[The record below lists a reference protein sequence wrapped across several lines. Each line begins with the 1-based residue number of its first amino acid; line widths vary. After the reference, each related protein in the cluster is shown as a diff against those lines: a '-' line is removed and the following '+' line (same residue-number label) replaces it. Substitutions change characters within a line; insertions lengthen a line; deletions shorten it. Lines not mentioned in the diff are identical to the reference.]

1 MKAATTTLVL
11 CVASL
16 LGLGMVMLY
25 SSSMADRSAHVLPMQ
40 ILWGSMGLALGL
52 VAARVD
58 YRFWKKQIWV
68 VLLVTVVL
76 LLLVFVPHVGAKING
91 ARRWIR
97 IGGSGIRF
105 EPSEAAKLALIIA
118 VAWYADR
125 YQRHLGTF
133 WRGLFFPGLLI
144 AGILGLIFIEPD
156 RGTTI
161 LLALVAGA
169 MFFVAGAHW
178 KFIVPM
184 LLVGVLAGAFS
195 LRHDTMR
202 NGRIDAWLHP
212 EEHKMDVGYQTY
224 QGILGLGSGGWTGL
238 GLGNS
243 RQKFGF
249 LPEQTTDFIL
259 PIIGE
264 ELGLAATMSV
274 VVAFVLVVVCGM
286 YISARASDTFG
297 MVMGFGI
304 TFLIGLQAFI
314 NIAVVTDTVPNKG
327 MPLPFIS
334 KGGSDLLIMLIGV
347 GLLLGIARRVKAV
360 ESGPATS
367 LDPDGAANPQLSY

>member
-1 MKAATTTLVL
+1 MRTVRTLL
-11 CVASL
+11 A
-16 LGLGMVMLY
+16 LGMVMLY
-25 SSSMADRSAHVLPMQ
+25 SSSMADKSVHVLPMQ
-40 ILWGSMGLALGL
+40 MLWGSMGLALGL

-58 YRFWKKQIWV
+58 YRFWKKQIWL

-91 ARRWIR
+91 ARRWIN
-97 IGGSGIRF
+97 IGPSGVRF
-105 EPSEAAKLALIIA
+105 EPSEAAKLALIVA

-144 AGILGLIFIEPD
+144 GVILGLIFIEPD

-161 LLALVAGA
+161 LLALVAGG
-169 MFFVAGAHW
+169 MLFVAGAHW
-178 KFIVPM
+178 KFIIPM
-184 LLVGVLAGAFS
+184 LLAAVVAGAVS
-195 LRHDTMR
+195 LHGDSMR
-202 NGRIDAWLHP
+202 KGRIDAWLHP
-212 EEHKMDVGYQTY
+212 ELHRLDAGYQTH
-224 QGILGLGSGGWTGL
+224 QGILGLGSGGWTGI

-243 RQKFGF
+243 RQKHGF
-249 LPEQTTDFIL
+249 LSEKTTDFIL

-286 YISARASDTFG
+286 YISSRAADTFG
-297 MVMGFGI
+297 VALGFGI
-304 TFLIGLQAFI
+304 TFLIGLQAII
-314 NIAVVTDTVPNKG
+314 NIAVVTDTMPNKG

-347 GLLLGIARRVKAV
+347 GLLLGIARRVRVV
-360 ESGPATS
+360 ERAPATS
-367 LDPDGAANPQLSY
+367 LDPEGAARPQLSY

>member
-1 MKAATTTLVL
+1 MKAATTILVL

-25 SSSMADRSAHVLPMQ
+25 SSSMADKSAHVLPMQ
-40 ILWGSMGLALGL
+40 MLWGSMGLALGL
-52 VAARVD
+52 VAARLD
-58 YRFWKKQIWV
+58 YRLWKQQIWV
-68 VLLVTVVL
+68 VLTVTGVL
-76 LLLVFVPHVGAKING
+76 LLLVFVPHVGARING

-97 IGGSGIRF
+97 MGGTGIRF
-105 EPSEAAKLALIIA
+105 EPSEAAKIALILA
-118 VAWYADR
+118 VAWYGDR

-133 WRGLFFPGLLI
+133 WRGLFFPGLLV
-144 AGILGLIFIEPD
+144 AVILGLIFIEPD

-169 MFFVAGAHW
+169 MLFVAGAHW
-178 KFIVPM
+178 KFMVP
-184 LLVGVLAGAFS
+184 LLLAGLLAGAFS

-212 EEHKMDVGYQTY
+212 EAHRKDVGYQTY
-224 QGILGLGSGGWTGL
+224 QGVLGLGSGGWTGV

-243 RQKFGF
+243 RQKYDF
-249 LPEQTTDFIL
+249 LPEHTTDFIL

-264 ELGLAATMSV
+264 ELGAAATLSV
-274 VVAFVLVVVCGM
+274 VLAFVLVVVCGA
-286 YISARASDTFG
+286 YISSRANDTFG
-297 MVMGFGI
+297 VVLGFGI

-314 NIAVVTDTVPNKG
+314 NIAVVTDTLPNKG

-347 GLLLGIARRVKAV
+347 GLLLGIARQVKAG
-360 ESGPATS
+360 ERSPAVAV
-367 LDPDGAANPQLSY
+367 DPDTAASPV